1 MRERAAFLKSS
12 GGTPGRRNISL
23 SSVFAS
29 GRKAHEGARL
39 MPNRLAE
46 TSSLYLRQHAEN
58 PVDWYPW
65 GDEAFARARAEDKPL
80 LVSIGYSSCHWCH
93 VMAHESF
100 EDDYIASLM
109 NKHFVCVKVDR
120 EEHPDVD
127 AIYMESVQM
136 MHGHG
141 GWPLNVFCLPDGRP
155 FAGGTYFPPDDRRG
169 GMIPWPQLLVRVAD
183 FYKRQRD
190 DLEENA
196 KAILGNL
203 AAGNHPFQAS
213 GDPLPNEALPAAAKQ
228 ITEAHDDEF
237 GGFGDAP
244 KFPPASALDFLMSVR
259 GTAAVELRQPALR
272 DRIDGVINTT
282 LTAMAHGGLFD
293 QVGGGFARYCVDRH
307 WIIPHF
313 EKMLYDNGLLLST
326 YARAHTRYPKP
337 LYKAVV
343 EETVTW
349 LEREMRTPHGTFMAA
364 VDADSEDGEG
374 FFYTWTPAEI
384 DAVLGPEEGA
394 AFRTAY
400 AVTEEGNFEHGRSQP
415 VLVEAD
421 FEKRQALASA
431 RARLLE
437 ARGQRARPATDT
449 KVIAAWNALVIRG
462 LAHGAAVFDRPEWF
476 ATAARAARWI
486 LNHMLR
492 PDGSLARVAYD
503 DTVSG
508 HATLEDYALLAEA
521 TLALASVAEAFEPG
535 TAADW
540 RAHAARLAD
549 AAAERFRDPK
559 AMGFFSSGADRADLV
574 HRKKDWLDNATP
586 SGNSALVHVFSAL
599 YALSGEARHA
609 AERDRLRPAYTG
621 LAERAP
627 SAVGHALAGFTLDA
641 TGLAV
646 LKGGRGTDWPAALKA
661 LRAKPWRPVFL
672 QPADDLPSG
681 TFQLCVGTQCLA
693 PTKNLAEVMEQL

>member
-1 MRERAAFLKSS
+1 MA
-12 GGTPGRRNISL
+12 
-23 SSVFAS
+23 
-29 GRKAHEGARL
+29 
-39 MPNRLAE
+39 NRLAD
-46 TSSLYLRQHAEN
+46 TSSLYLRQHADN

-183 FYKRQRD
+183 FYKRQRA

-203 AAGNHPFQAS
+203 EAGNHPFQAS
-213 GDPLPNEALPAAAKQ
+213 GDPLPNEALPAAAEQ
-228 ITEAHDDEF
+228 ITTAHDDEY

-244 KFPPASALDFLMSVR
+244 KFPPASALDFLMAVR
-259 GTAAVELRQPALR
+259 ATAAVDLRQPALR
-272 DRIDGVINTT
+272 DRIDGVVNTT

-326 YARAHTRYPKP
+326 YARAYTRYPKP

-343 EETVTW
+343 EETVAW

-384 DAVLGPEEGA
+384 DAVLGPEDGP
-394 AFRTAY
+394 AFRAAY
-400 AVTEEGNFEHGRSQP
+400 AVTDEGNFEHGRSQP
-415 VLVEAD
+415 VLVESD
-421 FEKRQALASA
+421 FDKRQALAPA

-437 ARGQRARPATDT
+437 ARARRARPATDT
-449 KVIAAWNALVIRG
+449 KVITGWNALVIRG
-462 LAHGAAVFDRPEWF
+462 LAHAAAVFEEPAWF
-476 ATAARAARWI
+476 AAASRAARWI
-486 LNHMLR
+486 LGHMLR
-492 PDGSLARVAYD
+492 PDGSLARVAYGE
-503 DTVSG
+503 SAEG
-508 HATLEDYALLAEA
+508 LATLEDYAALAEA
-521 TLALASVAEAFEPG
+521 VLALAAVAEAFEPG
-535 TAADW
+535 SAAAW
-540 RAHAARLAD
+540 RETSVRLAD
-549 AAAERFRDPK
+549 AAMERFRDPK
-559 AMGFFSSGADRADLV
+559 AMGYFSTAPGRADLV

-599 YALSGEARHA
+599 HALTGEARYA

-627 SAVGHALAGFTLDA
+627 SAIGHALAVFTLDA

-646 LKGGRGTDWPAALKA
+646 LKGGRGTDWAAA
-661 LRAKPWRPVFL
+661 LRALREKPWRPVFL
-672 QPADDLPSG
+672 QPADDLPENN
-681 TFQLCVGTQCLA
+681 FQLCVGTQCLA
-693 PTKNLAEVMEQL
+693 PTTDVAEVVEHL